1 MTLHQLLEE
10 KYNQYNNPSFIESDP
25 ISIPHRFTK
34 KEDIEISAFLTSI
47 LAFGK
52 REIIINKANNFM
64 QRMDNQPFN
73 YVMNDDYSSMK
84 GFVHRTINDIDIIYY
99 LNSLKEI
106 YKNGGLEKLFSNNIE
121 KSLIDFWN
129 IFFSLDHEKR
139 SERHISKIENGS
151 AAKRLNLFLNINRS
165 TNEQNNL
172 NVRSHR

>member
-1 MTLHQLLEE
+1 MTAEGLS
-10 KYNQYNNPSFIESDP
+10 PESL
-25 ISIPHRFTK
+25 
-34 KEDIEISAFLTSI
+34 EDIARSAASTGNDAAAWLQ
-47 LAFGK
+47 LPENEGK
-52 REIIINKANNFM
+52 IRKSLRGNPVTFQFE
-64 QRMDNQPFN
+64 
-73 YVMNDDYSSMK
+73 
-84 GFVHRTINDIDIIYY
+84 DITEQKHKTGV
-99 LNSLKEI
+99 LMVLKEI